1 MKKLSIQSA
10 MLLAAIA
17 LIANLQAMSP
27 AQRME
32 KEREERAQKWT
43 KEETEE
49 IGKFEEIYKEREKQ
63 TNEFFKYVIPELG
76 LEEYLPYYGSDE
88 PVTLEWIMS
97 ANEVVLPTLSTLW
110 SLRLTKEQVVALI
123 QEWRE
128 AGHRFPD
135 KRFDSWSVAKALAKY
150 AEEKALAYNVEPATT
165 VEEPFTIGDQDYP
178 ESTIYAMTPEER
190 GKLLKYV
197 AKDAKDLDTLQ
208 RLIGRGAD
216 VNAQNNNGWTA
227 LIWAARYNNILAIR
241 ALLAAGADLSIQT
254 NIGNTALM
262 VAAYNNNT
270 EAIGALLAASADVS
284 TQNNFGDMALMVAA
298 NRGNAFA
305 ISALLAAGADVN
317 AQNNDGE
324 TALIVAAIHDNIH
337 AIQALLAGGADINAK
352 NNTGDTALSIAERYG
367 YTEIADLLR

>member
-208 RLIGRGAD
+208 RLIEWDAD
-216 VNAQNNNGWTA
+216 VNAQT
-227 LIWAARYNNILAIR
+227 
-241 ALLAAGADLSIQT
+241 DF
-254 NIGNTALM
+254 GNTALLWA
-262 VAAYNNNT
+262 VQSNNT
-270 EAIGALLAASADVS
+270 EAIGVLLTAGADVNAKGYYGNTALLWAARL
-284 TQNNFGDMALMVAA
+284 NNID
-298 NRGNAFA
+298 A
-305 ISALLAAGADVN
+305 IRALLDAGADVN
-317 AQNNDGE
+317 AQNYAGE
-324 TALIVAAIHDNIH
+324 TALTEAAFRNNID
-337 AIQALLAGGADINAK
+337 AIRALLKVPGIKVNAQAH
-352 NNTGDTALSIAERYG
+352 NGETALYLAERYS
-367 YTEIADLLR
+367 YTEIVRLLEIAIQQHGAE